1 MWGEI
6 MKSSIEIEFK
16 TLLSEEEYNRMIK
29 KFELEDN
36 IFTQENYYF
45 DTDDFYIRNNKLGL
59 RIRHKNNTWKVTMKK
74 PCDDYLCEYS
84 IILSE
89 DEALNYIK
97 NGFSLKEFGY
107 DLLVNFKAKNVTE
120 RAIVSYKNGNLF
132 FDKCSYNGIVDYE
145 IEYEADDSNR
155 GIDDFKNFLKDNHIT
170 YSPSYHKEER
180 AFRSLGL

>member
-1 MWGEI
+1 MI

-16 TLLSEEEYNRMIK
+16 TLLSENEYKKLIE

-74 PCDDYLCEYS
+74 PCEDYLCEYS
-84 IILSE
+84 IILTE
-89 DEALNYIK
+89 DQAKDYIK
-97 NGFSLKEFGY
+97 NGFSLKDFGY
-107 DLLVNFKAKNVTE
+107 DLNVKFKAKNVTE
-120 RAIVSYKNGNLF
+120 RAIFSYKNGNLF
-132 FDKCSYNGIVDYE
+132 LDKCNYHGITDYE

-155 GIDDFKNFLKDNHIT
+155 GIDDFKNFLTANKIK
-170 YSPSYHKEER
+170 YSPSFHKEER
-180 AFRSLGL
+180 AFRALGL